1 MAIRIMVKSEWC
13 MSDLWYKN
21 TIIYGVDVAVF
32 QDSNGDGIGDFQGL
46 LRRLDYL
53 ADLGV
58 TTLWLLPFY
67 PSPRRDNGYDVT
79 DYYAVHPALG
89 TLDDFIDV
97 VHRAGEYGIRILLDL
112 VMDHTSDEHPWFQ
125 AARRDPNSH
134 FRQYYVWATS
144 PPPVEPGK
152 GNIFPDSEATVWTY
166 GDRLGDRGHGRDP
179 TVRGA

>member
-1 MAIRIMVKSEWC
+1 

-53 ADLGV
+53 AELGV

-79 DYYAVHPALG
+79 DYYAVHPKLG
-89 TLDDFIDV
+89 TLDDFMEV

-112 VMDHTSDEHPWFQ
+112 VMDHTSNEHPGSKPPDGTRTLVFGSTMSGRHPHRRSSPAKGTSFQ
-125 AARRDPNSH
+125 AAK
-134 FRQYYVWATS
+134 
-144 PPPVEPGK
+144 PPSGHTTKSEPHTTTIGST
-152 GNIFPDSEATVWTY
+152 I
-166 GDRLGDRGHGRDP
+166 
-179 TVRGA
+179 